1 MYYYLFYASFIV
13 LFSLSIPVQAVLP
26 NKVYGVNLGSWL
38 VLESWMLPQGWL
50 DMGGQ
55 QCSDCSKCIAT
66 EFAFARAYPD
76 TVDEVFN
83 KHWSSWFNQTD
94 VNALVEAGINTV
106 RIPLGYWIVEALVNR
121 TTEFYPRGGISH
133 LKRGLKELKNCWY
146 RVQTPGQ
153 MFTGRCTS
161 DVEFYVSYLLFQRD
175 VIRNSVISIR
185 LITTYHRAL
194 VWTAVMTTLSHLDP
208 DFSNVIAIE
217 AVNEPIM
224 NATQTPG
231 YGDFQKNFV
240 QVVRAVEQTLGVSG
254 PWSWPNWPTM
264 TGTDASDVI
273 LAMENTTSSSSNP
286 KVQLALKDAMPIITD
301 IGMELGWSDM
311 KRMFASLY
319 NREPLYTRRRFSFMD
334 INWQNSNPANPSAAQ
349 SGPQVYDNHLY
360 YSFGGVADANEQAY
374 MTSICNLQRVQADA
388 DLGNS
393 PLVFGEWALTT
404 QFTASDAF
412 LIKWADAQKLAYTKG
427 AGWIFW
433 NFKVENSTLSG
444 DLGRQWSYLEG
455 VQRGYFSRDPSKLHD
470 THVCDAY
477 IQ

>member
-1 MYYYLFYASFIV
+1 MYYLFYASFIV

-26 NKVYGVNLGSWL
+26 NKVYGVNLGSRL
-38 VLESWMLPQGWL
+38 VLEAWMVPQGWL
-50 DMGGQ
+50 DIGGQ
-55 QCSDCSKCIAT
+55 QCNDCSQCLT
-66 EFAFARAYPD
+66 YLNSSAFARAYPD

-121 TTEFYPRGGISH
+121 TTEFYPRGGISQ
-133 LKRGLKELKNCWY
+133 LKRGLKELKNPGIVSILDHHALPG
-146 RVQTPGQ
+146 VQTPGQ

-161 DVEFYVSYLLFQRD
+161 DVEFYTDY
-175 VIRNSVISIR
+175 N
-185 LITTYHRAL
+185 YHRAL

-231 YGDFQKNFV
+231 YGD
-240 QVVRAVEQTLGVSG
+240 S
-254 PWSWPNWPTM
+254 
-264 TGTDASDVI
+264 
-273 LAMENTTSSSSNP
+273 MENTTSSSSNP
-286 KVQLALKDAMPIITD
+286 KVQSALKDAMPIITD

-319 NREPLYTRRRFSFMD
+319 NREPLYTSFMD

-360 YSFGGVADANEQAY
+360 YSFGMGV
-374 MTSICNLQRVQADA
+374 LVLFGK
-388 DLGNS
+388 LGTY
-393 PLVFGEWALTT
+393 PA
-404 QFTASDAF
+404 ARKAF
-412 LIKWADAQKLAYTKG
+412 L
-427 AGWIFW
+427 
-433 NFKVENSTLSG
+433 KVVTFIHNTLHFSKRGFESFGLLPLSIQLFLELQNS
-444 DLGRQWSYLEG
+444 
-455 VQRGYFSRDPSKLHD
+455 
-470 THVCDAY
+470 
-477 IQ
+477 